1 MMLMTSPAPVRRV
14 LAPDGSVL
22 TLADLPPL
30 DAQRWVAS
38 RKAIVVAAVRGG
50 LLSMSDACARYRLT
64 TEEFLSWQTQVDRN
78 GLKGLRA
85 TRVQESA
92 VWIDAHTDTMC
103 AGQTLALKETDFPL
117 RNTGLEGADAPGLPG
132 DPRCA
137 AAHRR

>member
-22 TLADLPPL
+22 TLADLPRP

-78 GLKGLRA
+78 GLQGLRTTRIQEYRGSSRRKGLWDGRGA
-85 TRVQESA
+85 GTRS
-92 VWIDAHTDTMC
+92 
-103 AGQTLALKETDFPL
+103 TLA
-117 RNTGLEGADAPGLPG
+117 GALEDRDTERCNRASAPQP
-132 DPRCA
+132 
-137 AAHRR
+137 

>member
-1 MMLMTSPAPVRRV
+1 MMMTSPVPMRRV
-14 LAPDGSVL
+14 LAPDGTIL
-22 TLADLPPL
+22 TLTNLPPP

-85 TRVQESA
+85 TRVQEYRGSSRR
-92 VWIDAHTDTMC
+92 
-103 AGQTLALKETDFPL
+103 K
-117 RNTGLEGADAPGLPG
+117 GLW
-132 DPRCA
+132 
-137 AAHRR
+137 RRARGRSSL

>member
-1 MMLMTSPAPVRRV
+1 MMFMTSPAPVRRV

-64 TEEFLSWQTQVDRN
+64 TEEFLNWQTQVDRD
-78 GLKGLRA
+78 GLQGLRTTRIQEYRGLDRRKGLSDVRE
-85 TRVQESA
+85 TGPRSEG
-92 VWIDAHTDTMC
+92 
-103 AGQTLALKETDFPL
+103 GQ
-117 RNTGLEGADAPGLPG
+117 R
-132 DPRCA
+132 
-137 AAHRR
+137 